1 MKKRE
6 GELAEEVQS
15 ENVDRSERVYEEA
28 VQSQDKAQEQSQDKV
43 QEEQDNGYATLHDV
57 LMVQAMQENQD
68 KLYGEVK
75 KVMMQQMIVRAG
87 LERQMALLDAQISGI
102 DYKLEQLS
110 ALVESGQIIEAA
122 EVRTFMGGGEL
133 VGIAIVNVT
142 DEVKANRKRRT
153 DLRL

>member
-6 GELAEEVQS
+6 NEGEVLNEEVTEAVKADEAQQSEAAVETEESYDEDAELAAS
-15 ENVDRSERVYEEA
+15 HIS
-28 VQSQDKAQEQSQDKV
+28 
-43 QEEQDNGYATLHDV
+43 LHDV
-57 LMVQAMQENQD
+57 LMHQAMSENKD
-68 KLYGEVK
+68 KLFSEVK

-122 EVRTFMGGGEL
+122 EVRTFMDGGEL
-133 VGIAIVNVT
+133 VGIAIVNIT